1 MCTVQYCIIKLLL
14 HSIHGRLRFYWWNG
28 IPNLPPAGEVST
40 HPTGCSNSDCL
51 TMCLSS
57 CFFWLCLVSSF
68 TSVNSRSFSMKAMSE
83 NYLSQKQS
91 LSNALYC
98 LFFCILPPLQ
108 QKFFPC
114 EAVSDQFYT
123 TWFYSCFLV
132 YSRNLAQNRTLFCLL
147 VFTAVYLDSLEDD
160 DKIRTG
166 VQAGSPWKSALRRRS
181 NRYTQEALFPETKQL
196 DRSLEGGLHLSLQE
210 PLCVLKDLAPPENY
224 MSASSK
230 SHNLTFSVILPLRF
244 KSNLLA

>member
-1 MCTVQYCIIKLLL
+1 MVGFG
-14 HSIHGRLRFYWWNG
+14 SIDETEFPISLQLGKSPH
-28 IPNLPPAGEVST
+28 IPPAALIQTVLQCAWAPASSDFVLFPLSHQPTPGVSVWKPWVRIT
-40 HPTGCSNSDCL
+40 CHRNRAL
-51 TMCLSS
+51 AMLSTV
-57 CFFWLCLVSSF
+57 F
-68 TSVNSRSFSMKAMSE
+68 
-83 NYLSQKQS
+83 
-91 LSNALYC
+91 
-98 LFFCILPPLQ
+98 FFCILPPLQ
-108 QKFFPC
+108 QKFFPR